1 MKVGVEWGE
10 VRGLTRL
17 GDHQAHREAVS
28 AVCLVT
34 GQDSLAVS
42 ASDDSSLK
50 LYSPARG
57 GVERSVSLRS
67 NRISSIVSP
76 GPATLLLACWDNS
89 VLSYNILTGALSH
102 LAAHTD
108 AVTCLAHS
116 SHSQTLLSGSW
127 DGTVKVWRCQ
137 STNNFSLSLTDLV
150 CQLDQ
155 GAAVT
160 CLDVVGDSLATGTTE
175 GEILVWLGHSLAHR
189 LPSHRQQVNTVKLSP
204 CGEKILSGGSDLSLK
219 VFDLKTGTVIFN
231 KKVGE
236 EVTSLAWDG
245 VTGLMAGAGGT
256 LTVWDLTHSSGQPL
270 VRLAAHEG
278 RVTGLHLARDKE
290 GRSLVVTGGE
300 DRRVIVWRLETAST
314 ICDKL

>member
-10 VRGLTRL
+10 VKELSRL
-17 GDHQAHREAVS
+17 GDHQSHREGLS
-28 AVCLVT
+28 AVCLVP
-34 GQDSLAVS
+34 GADSLAVS

-50 LYSPARG
+50 LYSWARG

-67 NRISSIVSP
+67 NRISSIISP
-76 GPATLLLACWDNS
+76 GPATLILASWDNS
-89 VLSYNILTGALSH
+89 ILLYNLLTGALQH

-108 AVTCLAHS
+108 AVSCLAHS
-116 SHSQTLLSGSW
+116 SESQTLLSGSW
-127 DGTVKVWRCQ
+127 DGTVKVWRCRA
-137 STNNFSLSLTDLV
+137 TNNFSLSLTDLV
-150 CQLDQ
+150 CQLDH

-160 CLDVVGDSLATGTTE
+160 CLDVVGESLATGTTE

-189 LPSHRQQVNTVKLSP
+189 LPSHRLQVNTVKLSP

-245 VTGLMAGAGGT
+245 VTGVMAGAGGT
-256 LTVWDLTHSSGQPL
+256 LQIWDLTHSSGQPL
-270 VRLAAHEG
+270 LRIVGHQG
-278 RVTGLHLARDKE
+278 RVTGLDLGRDKE
-290 GRSLVVTGGE
+290 GRILIVTGGE

-314 ICDKL
+314 LSYL